1 MYVNRSNAVNTIYKI
16 DCLRSSNNATVSF
29 LLTDRLVD
37 VNTYSLM
44 NALLVLMQK
53 IISIEIAHKTSI
65 TTELKVIGHANNSYS
80 AKK

>member
-1 MYVNRSNAVNTIYKI
+1 MYLNRSNAVNTIYKI
-16 DCLRSSNNATVSF
+16 DYLRSFDNATVSS

-53 IISIEIAHKTSI
+53 IISIEIAHDFCC
-65 TTELKVIGHANNSYS
+65 NDN
-80 AKK
+80 